1 MRSIAIE
8 DAEEML
14 LVLQDEIR
22 RSERS
27 ALRPPLAWCAIG
39 STRMSAPQVAQFLG
53 DGTRTVEYWVKRFNA
68 EGLSGLIEG
77 ERPGRPARLSES
89 QLEQLEVILRESPQA
104 HGMTG
109 NLWDGKTVAEWLRRN
124 WAVKLSIRQCQRLF
138 RQLGFRQRKPRPVI
152 AHADP
157 LLQEAHKKTPKTG
170 RRSGRGPLGPR

>member
-1 MRSIAIE
+1 MRAIAIE

-22 RSERS
+22 RSEEARYDHRLHGVLLV
-27 ALRPPLAWCAIG
+27 AQG
-39 STRMSAPQVAQFLG
+39 MSAPQVAQFLG

-77 ERPGRPARLSES
+77 DRPGRPARLSES
-89 QLEQLEVILRESPQA
+89 QLEHLGVILRESPQA
-104 HGMTG
+104 HGLTG

-152 AHADP
+152 AHAEP
-157 LLQEAHKKTPKTG
+157 LLQEAHKKTPKAG
-170 RRSGRGPLGPR
+170 HRSGRGPLGSR